1 MITLV
6 LEQMSEQSLPI
17 LVTKP
22 NDVIMEKKLMI
33 QRGLQIKELSA
44 TGG

>member
-1 MITLV
+1 MITLG
-6 LEQMSEQSLPI
+6 LERTSGQSSPMWG
-17 LVTKP
+17 TKP
-22 NDVIMEKKLMI
+22 NDVIMEKKLML